1 MGIRIPVGAI
11 GVSLLVILLMGW
23 AVYMVL
29 TSPLIT
35 LVFLFKMLVVMVLG
49 IIAWFGLILLL
60 I

>member
-1 MGIRIPVGAI
+1 M
-11 GVSLLVILLMGW
+11 SLLVILLMGW
-23 AVYMVL
+23 AVNMVL

>member
-1 MGIRIPVGAI
+1 M
-11 GVSLLVILLMGW
+11 SLLAILLMGW
-23 AVYMVL
+23 VVYMVL

-49 IIAWFGLILLL
+49 VLAWFGLILLL